1 MKNSI
6 FSVLLVFNIYSMAQT
21 QERKTFYDF
30 NVLQSDGKEI
40 SLSSFKGKKI
50 LVVNVASLCGLTPQY
65 EQLQELYEKYKHQNF
80 TIIAFPANN
89 FGAQEPGSNEEI
101 ALFCS
106 KNYGVT
112 FPVMAK
118 ISVKGQDIHP
128 VYQWLTQKT
137 ENGIF
142 DSEVKWNFQKYLIN
156 EKGHLFE
163 VISPTENPLSDKIIF
178 WIENK

>member
-1 MKNSI
+1 MKNCI
-6 FSVLLVFNIYSMAQT
+6 FSVLIVFTFYSMAQT
-21 QERKTFYDF
+21 KKLKTFYDF
-30 NVLQSDGKEI
+30 TVLQSDGKEI

-65 EQLQELYEKYKHQNF
+65 KELQELYEKYKNQHF

-89 FGAQEPGSNEEI
+89 FGAQEPGTNEEI

-137 ENGIF
+137 ENGMF

-156 EKGHLFE
+156 ENGELHE
-163 VISPTENPLSDKIIF
+163 VVNSVESPFSETIIK
-178 WIENK
+178 WLENK